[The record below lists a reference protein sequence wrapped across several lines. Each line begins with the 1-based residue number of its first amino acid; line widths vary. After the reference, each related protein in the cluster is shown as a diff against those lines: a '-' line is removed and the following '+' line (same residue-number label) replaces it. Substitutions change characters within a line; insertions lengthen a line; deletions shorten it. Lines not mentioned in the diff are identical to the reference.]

1 MFNPASF
8 SQQYEILYTKN
19 AGYGATNQ
27 QVDYQRSKPGAL
39 NLLLTVDGTG
49 VSEIGLAA
57 LLGQKTVTERVK
69 QFLDLTFRVNG
80 KIHEPNFLTVEWGTL
95 VFACRLGKVE
105 ITYTTFD
112 RDGSPLRAQL
122 NATFLGDQE
131 VKKQMSMDSLSSPD
145 LTHWVTVAEGDT
157 LPVLAQ
163 RIYGSADNYL
173 TVAEAN
179 GLDNFRALE
188 PGMELAF
195 PPLDTSST
203 PPPANG
209 VNS

>member
-1 MFNPASF
+1 MNLFKLEKLKVKSYSTRNRRLTDLIGTVEVMFNPASF

-27 QVDYQRSKPGAL
+27 QVDYQRSKPGVL

-80 KIHEPNFLTVEWGTL
+80 QIHEPNFLSVEWGTL
-95 VFACRLGKVE
+95 IFACRLGKVD

-122 NATFLGDQE
+122 NATFMGDQE
-131 VKKQMSMDSLSSPD
+131 VKKQMSMDNLSSPD

-157 LPVLAQ
+157 PARTGATNL
-163 RIYGSADNYL
+163 R
-173 TVAEAN
+173 
-179 GLDNFRALE
+179 FRR
-188 PGMELAF
+188 
-195 PPLDTSST
+195 
-203 PPPANG
+203 
-209 VNS
+209 